1 MIMKR
6 RRIRVFYR
14 FVMAKKILIVEDE
27 RDISRML
34 EYNLRKEGYA
44 TLLAADGPSGAA
56 LAARERPDLVLLDI
70 MLPGVDGLE
79 VLKRLRFDSKTAS
92 LPVILLTAKSE
103 ETDKVVGLELGADDY
118 ITKPFAIKELL
129 ARVKSV
135 LRRTSAKLA
144 ECDRFKDGGLE
155 IDFQKVIVLVKGR
168 PVEIT
173 AKEFVLLKTLVSVG
187 GKVLSREA
195 LLESAWGMDAAL
207 EVETRTVDVHIGTLR
222 KKLKSEGAR
231 IVTVKNFGYR
241 FA

>member
-1 MIMKR
+1 
-6 RRIRVFYR
+6 
-14 FVMAKKILIVEDE
+14 
-27 RDISRML
+27 
-34 EYNLRKEGYA
+34 
-44 TLLAADGPSGAA
+44 
-56 LAARERPDLVLLDI
+56 
-70 MLPGVDGLE
+70 

-129 ARVKSV
+129 ARVKAV
-135 LRRTSAKLA
+135 LRRASAKLEAA
-144 ECDRFKDGGLE
+144 ERFKDGGLE
-155 IDFQKVIVLVKGR
+155 IDFQKVLVLIKGR
-168 PVEIT
+168 PVELT
-173 AKEFVLLKTLVSVG
+173 AKEFVLLRALVSAE

-222 KKLKSEGAR
+222 RKLKSEGAR

-241 FA
+241 FE